1 MAIVEKQ
8 VIRFTPDRR
17 LQGRSVNLG
26 NEGDNM
32 VRRIMFA
39 LPEVDEHQAATLMYG
54 GRYADMIR
62 LTAMDGKWA
71 ADLTSEMV
79 GAAGEV
85 EGYVRVDGPD
95 GEVWRSDPFRIETGD
110 VPEIEVQIEKLYPT
124 AIGQMLTAMEEHS
137 GKMLASE
144 ELLDQLNKEAQA
156 AADTARTAAAAA
168 DGASLAAAQHR
179 NAAETAAEGAGA
191 SEVDAEAA
199 AESARRMAAAAQAQ
213 AQEAA
218 LSAEGAASE
227 AVQAAA
233 QADRA
238 TAQANQ
244 AQAQAALAG
253 QAATEAGAQA
263 ARATSEADRAYRAAD
278 GLETPGAEAQLL
290 AAGMQATASWER
302 DAQGKPVLKLGI
314 PKGDQGERGIQGERG
329 PQGIQGVQGVQG
341 KTGPQGERGAAFTY
355 SDFTAAQ
362 LEALRGPEGKQ
373 GPKGD
378 KGDKGDPFVYADFT
392 QDQLAALTGPAGQDG
407 KDGQPGA
414 PGSDASVTAA
424 NIASALG
431 FTPADKQKVDQ
442 ISEEKADKKDIPAPY
457 TLPVAT
463 ADTLG
468 GVKVGKGLQMDGEAL
483 GVEPENKFELI
494 DRVVVGCELLTEKP
508 DDWATNYGDYYMW
521 ADATFEKCNSA
532 ARWQHGLMYKAVDF
546 EPFGTMLLD
555 KEPDGTPYNFSKL
568 VAIEYIPVVTGIAS
582 GGSGSIN
589 YSWGNNCVLTLPHLS
604 SSGQRWCAVEA
615 RIENG
620 IVTARGSDTSTKWGN
635 MTEHVPFSYRMMK
648 YKDALT
654 EFRAQ
659 CAAVGYTYSRGTVF
673 EIWGVRAK

>member
-39 LPEVDEHQAATLMYG
+39 LPDVDEHQAATLMYG

-85 EGYVRVDGPD
+85 EGYIRIDGPD

-124 AIGQMLTAMEEHS
+124 AIGQMLTAMEQHS
-137 GKMLASE
+137 SEMRESE
-144 ELLDQLNKEAQA
+144 ELLDRLNEEAQA
-156 AADTARTAAAAA
+156 AAETARTAAAAA

-191 SEVDAEAA
+191 SEVDAEQA

-244 AQAQAALAG
+244 AQAQAQAAG
-253 QAATEAGAQA
+253 QAASVAGSEANR
-263 ARATSEADRAYRAAD
+263 ARDEADRAYRAAD

-290 AAGMQATASWER
+290 AAGAQPTAAWER
-302 DAQGKPVLKLGI
+302 DGQGLPVLKLGI
-314 PKGDQGERGIQGERG
+314 PKGDRGVQGIQGERG
-329 PQGIQGVQGVQG
+329 PQGVQGIQGVQG

-355 SDFTAAQ
+355 NDFTAAQ

-378 KGDKGDPFVYADFT
+378 KGDKGADG
-392 QDQLAALTGPAGQDG
+392 AIGPEGPAG
-407 KDGQPGA
+407 KDA
-414 PGSDASVTAA
+414 EVTAG
-424 NIASALG
+424 NIAAALG
-431 FTPADKQKVDQ
+431 YTPADAEKVNRL
-442 ISEEKADKKDIPAPY
+442 SEDKADKTEIPAPY
-457 TLPVAT
+457 TLPVAS
-463 ADTLG
+463 AETLG
-468 GVKVGKGLQMDGEAL
+468 GVRVGVGLNVDETGR
-483 GVEPENKFELI
+483 VSVKPE
-494 DRVVVGCELLTEKP
+494 
-508 DDWATNYGDYYMW
+508 DDCAPIETV
-521 ADATFEKCNSA
+521 TV
-532 ARWQHGLMYKAVDF
+532 KAENTV
-546 EPFGTMLLD
+546 TILRTL
-555 KEPDGTPYNFSKL
+555 EPDGTQYNFKKVHLELELPVLEESVNLGVVHVMVSTGKEL
-568 VAIEYIPVVTGIAS
+568 AYYAYNTSIVAGAGPQFMNAS
-582 GGSGSIN
+582 VLCEIKNGVSEGHNSIGMSGSIVSGVRFIGDA
-589 YSWGNNCVLTLPHLS
+589 YRYVGNDAYVKIQLKTQNPLP
-604 SSGQRWCAVEA
+604 
-615 RIENG
+615 IE
-620 IVTARGSDTSTKWGN
+620 TKL
-635 MTEHVPFSYRMMK
+635 HIR
-648 YKDALT
+648 
-654 EFRAQ
+654 
-659 CAAVGYTYSRGTVF
+659 
-673 EIWGVRAK
+673 GVRA

>member
-8 VIRFTPDRR
+8 TIRFTPDRK
-17 LQGRSVNLG
+17 LQGRSVCLG

-32 VRRIMFA
+32 VRKLIFV

-85 EGYVRVDGPD
+85 EGYIRIDGPD

-124 AIGQMLTAMEEHS
+124 AIGQMLTAIAEHT
-137 GKMLASE
+137 GKMAASE
-144 ELLDQLNKEAQA
+144 ELLDRLAAESEANA
-156 AADTARTAAAAA
+156 ATAQTAAAAA
-168 DGASLAAAQHR
+168 DGASLVAAQHR
-179 NAAETAAEGAGA
+179 NAAEAAAEGASA
-191 SEVDAEAA
+191 SEANSETA

-218 LSAEGAASE
+218 LSAEAAGVE
-227 AVQAAA
+227 AEDA
-233 QADRA
+233 QREGDRA
-238 TAQANQ
+238 TTQANQ

-329 PQGIQGVQGVQG
+329 PQGVQGIQGVQG
-341 KTGPQGERGAAFTY
+341 KTGPQGERGEPFTY
-355 SDFTAAQ
+355 DDFTAAQ

-378 KGDKGDPFVYADFT
+378 KGDKGDKGADGAT
-392 QDQLAALTGPAGQDG
+392 GPVGPAG
-407 KDGQPGA
+407 KDA
-414 PGSDASVTAA
+414 EVTAA

-431 FTPADKQKVDQ
+431 YTPADKQKVDRL
-442 ISEEKADKKDIPAPY
+442 SEEKADKKDIPAPY
-457 TLPVAT
+457 TLPVAA

-468 GVKVGKGLQMDGEAL
+468 GVKVGSDFVMDGETLKAK
-483 GVEPENKFELI
+483 PKNKYE
-494 DRVVVGCELLTEKP
+494 
-508 DDWATNYGDYYMW
+508 
-521 ADATFEKCNSA
+521 
-532 ARWQHGLMYKAVDF
+532 
-546 EPFGTMLLD
+546 
-555 KEPDGTPYNFSKL
+555 L
-568 VAIEYIPVVTGIAS
+568 VAELVYEAGSDVHVIEHYTMANGEPYAFKALRLTGIIRNADVAKAS
-582 GGSGSIN
+582 TSSVRAYSGDKYIEVQ
-589 YSWGNNCVLTLPHLS
+589 W
-604 SSGQRWCAVEA
+604 SSGDVVKNKTNAVFAE
-615 RIENG
+615 IKNG
-620 IVTARGSDTSTKWGN
+620 MLEMCTTGWSAYEWVS
-635 MTEHVPFSYRMMK
+635 
-648 YKDALT
+648 
-654 EFRAQ
+654 
-659 CAAVGYTYSRGTVF
+659 GTVF
-673 EIWGVRAK
+673 QQPRGLYVGDGVITKIFIGSNTAYDGYAFKIEGVRA